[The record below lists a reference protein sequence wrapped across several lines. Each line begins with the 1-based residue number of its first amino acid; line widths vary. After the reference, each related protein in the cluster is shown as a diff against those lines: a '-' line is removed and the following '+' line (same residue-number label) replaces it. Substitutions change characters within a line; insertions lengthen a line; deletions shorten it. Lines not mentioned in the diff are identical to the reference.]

1 MNNLLMLLLFIC
13 GSVALMVFLGERYA
27 RPPDPERMAR
37 IRRWLVPLVGIMLLL
52 SLLDYYL

>member
-1 MNNLLMLLLFIC
+1 VNNLLMLLLFIF

-27 RPPDPERMAR
+27 RPADPERMAR